1 MSGMAFDCE
10 SHWNWGEASSCWTPH
25 ISGLTAESIWLRITR
40 TKQTLDDLGYM
51 SKRVLLIN
59 TPYPY
64 EECPVPPL
72 GLAYLAGI
80 LRREKAEVRILD
92 LLMTRYSPDLLRR
105 ELREFQ
111 PHVVGATCSTVNFK
125 AASRILKLCKNFDS
139 GMVTL
144 IGGPHASFVAADLIE
159 EAPWI
164 DVVVM
169 GEGDQTVVE
178 LVKALE
184 DGSDLAQVAGI
195 AFRKNGRAVVN
206 APRPLIKDLDSLP
219 LPARDLLPVSKYRA
233 LRVPCT
239 VITSR
244 GCPFGCIFCSAPKMF
259 GRGVRYRN
267 PKLVVDEI
275 EMIHRELGFQ
285 EINIVDDTFTVK
297 EPHVQAI
304 CQGMRDRNL
313 KITWSVYSR
322 VDTINPRMLNTM
334 REAGCN
340 WVCFGLESGSQ
351 KILDTIKKRITTDKS
366 REGIKMAIDSGL
378 NVLASFILGLPGENP
393 ETAGQTVSLAKEL
406 FDTYKVSY
414 GFHLL
419 APMPG
424 TEVRE
429 RADEYGIR
437 ILTQNWSRYNAN
449 RPVAETTTFSAGQMM
464 DIVNAYEHD
473 VSEAWVEMQKQ
484 ARCGDVALQAR
495 VDKGATQGFVWK
507 LLSQGGIEQLG
518 NSGRSESELA
528 MAVSQ
533 KLGVSRG
540 LAKREIRRLVSEGN
554 LTCAPVPGKKHPVW
568 KWS

>member
-1 MSGMAFDCE
+1 
-10 SHWNWGEASSCWTPH
+10 
-25 ISGLTAESIWLRITR
+25 
-40 TKQTLDDLGYM
+40 M
-51 SKRVLLIN
+51 SKRVLLVN

-64 EECPVPPL
+64 SECPVPPL

-80 LRREKAEVRILD
+80 LRREQAEVRILD
-92 LLMTRYSPDLLRR
+92 LLMARYSPDLLRR
-105 ELREFQ
+105 ELADFQ

-125 AASRILKLCKNFDS
+125 AASRILRLCKEFDP
-139 GMVTL
+139 GLVTL

-159 EAPWI
+159 KDPWI
-164 DVVVM
+164 DVVVV
-169 GEGDQTVVE
+169 GEGDQTIVDLVE
-178 LVKALE
+178 TLSE
-184 DGSDLAQVAGI
+184 GGDLANVAGI
-195 AFRKNGRAVVN
+195 AFRRNGRAVAN
-206 APRPLIKDLDSLP
+206 SPRPLIKNLDSLP
-219 LPARDLLPVSKYRA
+219 LPARDLLPISKYRA
-233 LRVPCT
+233 LKVPST
-239 VITSR
+239 IITSR

-267 PKLVVDEI
+267 PGLVVDEI
-275 EMIHRELGFQ
+275 EMLNRELGFQ

-304 CQGMRDRNL
+304 CQGIQDRGL

-322 VDTINPRMLNTM
+322 VDTINPRVLNTM
-334 REAGCN
+334 KEAGCT

-366 REGIKMAIDSGL
+366 REAIKMATESGL

-393 ETAGQTVSLAKEL
+393 ETAGQTVGLARDL

-464 DIVNAYEHD
+464 DIVHAYEHE

-484 ARCGDVALQAR
+484 ARCGDPVLKERVAKA
-495 VDKGATQGFVWK
+495 DTQGFVWK
-507 LLSQGGIEQLG
+507 LLSSGGIEQLG
-518 NSGRSESELA
+518 NSGRSQDELA
-528 MAVSQ
+528 VALSR
-533 KLGVSRG
+533 KLGVSAAMAR
-540 LAKREIRRLVSEGN
+540 REIRHLVSDGN
-554 LTCAPVPGKKHPVW
+554 LVCAPVSGKKHPVW

>member
-1 MSGMAFDCE
+1 
-10 SHWNWGEASSCWTPH
+10 
-25 ISGLTAESIWLRITR
+25 
-40 TKQTLDDLGYM
+40 M

-92 LLMTRYSPDLLRR
+92 LLMARYSPELLRR

-111 PHVVGATCSTVNFK
+111 PDVVGATCSTVNFK
-125 AASRILKLCKNFDS
+125 TASRILRLCKDFDS
-139 GMVTL
+139 GVVTA
-144 IGGPHASFVAADLIE
+144 IGGPHATFVAADLIE

-178 LVKALE
+178 LVKALTE
-184 DGSDLAQVAGI
+184 GSDLGQVAGM

-233 LRVPCT
+233 LRVPFT

-275 EMIHRELGFQ
+275 EMIHREMGFQ

-351 KILDTIKKRITTDKS
+351 KILDTIKKRITTAKS
-366 REGIKMAIDSGL
+366 REGVKMAIESGL
-378 NVLASFILGLPGENP
+378 NVLASFILGLPGEDP
-393 ETAGQTVSLAKEL
+393 ETAGQTVGLAKEL

-429 RADEYGIR
+429 RANEYGIR
-437 ILTQNWSRYNAN
+437 ILTHNWSRYNAN

-464 DIVNAYEHD
+464 DIVHAYDHD
-473 VSEAWVEMQKQ
+473 VSEAWKEMQKQ
-484 ARCGDVALQAR
+484 AKCGDVALQAR
-495 VDKGATQGFVWK
+495 VDKADLQGFVWK

-518 NSGRSESELA
+518 NSGRSEAELA

-533 KLGVSRG
+533 KLGVSRS

-554 LTCAPVPGKKHPVW
+554 LVRTPVPGKKNPVW
-568 KWS
+568 QWS

>member
-1 MSGMAFDCE
+1 MTD
-10 SHWNWGEASSCWTPH
+10 
-25 ISGLTAESIWLRITR
+25 ESIWLRIT
-40 TKQTLDDLGYM
+40 TVKSTPDDLGHM

-80 LRREKAEVRILD
+80 LRREKVDVRILD
-92 LLMTRYSPDLLRR
+92 LLMARYSPDLLRR

-111 PHVVGATCSTVNFK
+111 PHIVGATCSTINFK
-125 AASRILKLCKNFDS
+125 AASRILRLCKNFDS

-159 EAPWI
+159 KASWI

-178 LVKALE
+178 LVKSLE
-184 DGSDLAQVAGI
+184 DGSDLAEVAGI
-195 AFRKNGRAVVN
+195 AFRRNGRAVVN
-206 APRPLIKDLDSLP
+206 APRPLIKDLDNLP
-219 LPARDLLPVSKYRA
+219 LPARDLLPVSRYRA
-233 LRVPCT
+233 LRVPFT

-275 EMIHRELGFQ
+275 EMIHRELGFN

-378 NVLASFILGLPGENP
+378 NVLASFILGLPGEDP

-437 ILTQNWSRYNAN
+437 ILTHNWSRYNAN

-464 DIVNAYEHD
+464 DIVHAYEHD

-484 ARCGDVALQAR
+484 AKCGDAALQAR
-495 VDKGATQGFVWK
+495 VDKGDTQGFVWK

-518 NSGRSESELA
+518 NSGRSEAELA
-528 MAVSQ
+528 KAVAQ
-533 KLGVSRG
+533 KLGFSNG
-540 LAKREIRRLVSEGN
+540 LAKREIRRLVSDGN
-554 LTCAPVPGKKHPVW
+554 LIRTPVPGKRHPVW

>member
-1 MSGMAFDCE
+1 
-10 SHWNWGEASSCWTPH
+10 
-25 ISGLTAESIWLRITR
+25 LTDESIWLRIT
-40 TKQTLDDLGYM
+40 TIEPTSDDLGHM

-92 LLMTRYSPDLLRR
+92 LLMARYSPELLRK

-111 PHVVGATCSTVNFK
+111 PHIVGATCSTVNFK
-125 AASRILKLCKNFDS
+125 TASRILKLCKNFDS

-144 IGGPHASFVAADLIE
+144 IGGPHASFVAADLIQ

-178 LVKALE
+178 LVKAIE
-184 DGSDLAQVAGI
+184 DGSDLARVAGI
-195 AFRKNGRAVVN
+195 AFRKNGKAVVN

-233 LRVPCT
+233 LRVPFT

-378 NVLASFILGLPGENP
+378 NVLASFILGLPGEDP

-437 ILTQNWSRYNAN
+437 ILTHNWSRYNAN

-464 DIVNAYEHD
+464 DIVRAYEHD

-484 ARCGDVALQAR
+484 AKCGDVALQAR
-495 VDKGATQGFVWK
+495 VDKGDTQGFVWK

-528 MAVSQ
+528 VAVSE
-533 KLGVSRG
+533 KLGVGRS
-540 LAKREIRRLVSEGN
+540 LAKREIRRLLSEGN
-554 LTCAPVPGKKHPVW
+554 LTCAPVPGENHPVW

>member
-1 MSGMAFDCE
+1 MSDLGFLTRL
-10 SHWNWGEASSCWTPH
+10 GGTRGF
-25 ISGLTAESIWLRITR
+25 GLTAESLWLRIT
-40 TKQTLDDLGYM
+40 TAKSIPDDLGHM

-92 LLMTRYSPDLLRR
+92 LLMARYSPDLLRK
-105 ELREFQ
+105 ELGEFQ

-125 AASRILKLCKNFDS
+125 AASRILRLCKNFDS
-139 GMVTL
+139 GIVTL

-159 EAPWI
+159 KASWI

-178 LVKALE
+178 LVKAVT

-195 AFRKNGRAVVN
+195 AFRRNGRAVVN
-206 APRPLIKDLDSLP
+206 QPRPLIKDLDSLP
-219 LPARDLLPVSKYRA
+219 LPARDLLPISKYRA
-233 LRVPCT
+233 LKVPCT

-304 CQGMRDRNL
+304 CQGMLDRKL
-313 KITWSVYSR
+313 KINWSVYSR
-322 VDTINPRMLNTM
+322 VDTINPRVLNTM
-334 REAGCN
+334 KKAGCT

-351 KILDTIKKRITTDKS
+351 KILDTIKKRITVAKS
-366 REGIKMAIDSGL
+366 REAIKMATESGL
-378 NVLASFILGLPGENP
+378 NVLASFILGLPGEDP
-393 ETAGQTVSLAKEL
+393 ETANQTVSLAREL
-406 FDTYKVSY
+406 FDKYRVSY
-414 GFHLL
+414 GYHLL

-429 RADEYGIR
+429 RADEFGVR
-437 ILTQNWSRYNAN
+437 ILTHNWSRYNAN
-449 RPVAETTTFSAGQMM
+449 RPVAETTTFSARQMM
-464 DIVNAYEHD
+464 DIVHAYEHE
-473 VSEAWVEMQKQ
+473 VSEAWEEMQKQ
-484 ARCGDVALQAR
+484 AKCGDSALQER
-495 VDKGATQGFVWK
+495 VDKGASQGFVWK
-507 LLSQGGIEQLG
+507 LLSGGGIEQLG
-518 NSGRSESELA
+518 NSGRSEAELA
-528 MAVSQ
+528 KAVSE
-533 KLGVSRG
+533 KMGVSKG
-540 LAKREIRRLVSEGN
+540 LAKQEIRRLVSEGN
-554 LTCAPVPGKKHPVW
+554 LTCSPVPGKKHPVW

>member
-1 MSGMAFDCE
+1 MAHNLKSLLAVSD
-10 SHWNWGEASSCWTPH
+10 HV
-25 ISGLTAESIWLRITR
+25 
-40 TKQTLDDLGYM
+40 QM

-72 GLAYLAGI
+72 GLSYLAGI

-92 LLMTRYSPDLLRR
+92 LLVMPYSPVMLRR
-105 ELREFQ
+105 ELEEFQ
-111 PHVVGATCSTVNFK
+111 PDVVGASCHTANFK
-125 AASRILKLCKNFDS
+125 AACRILKVCKNADP
-139 GMVTL
+139 GLITL
-144 IGGPHASFVAADLIE
+144 IGGPHVSFAASDVLE
-159 EAPWI
+159 KMPWI
-164 DVVVM
+164 DFVVM
-169 GEGDQTVVE
+169 GEGDETAVE
-178 LVKALE
+178 LLKALA
-184 DGSDLAQVAGI
+184 DGRDLTTVSGI
-195 AFRKNGRAVVN
+195 AFRKNGNAVVN

-219 LPARDLLPVSKYRA
+219 LPARDLLPISRYRA
-233 LRVPCT
+233 LKVPCT

-267 PKLVVDEI
+267 PRLVVDEI

-297 EPHVQAI
+297 EPHVEAI

-322 VDTINPRMLNTM
+322 VDTINPRMLRTM

-366 REGIKMAIDSGL
+366 REGIRMATEAGL

-393 ETAGQTVSLAKEL
+393 ETAGQTVALAKEL
-406 FDTYKVSY
+406 FDKYKVSY

-429 RADEYGIR
+429 QATEYGIR
-437 ILTQNWSRYNAN
+437 ILTHDWSRYNAN
-449 RPVAETTTFSAGQMM
+449 RPVAETTTFSAAQMM
-464 DIVNAYEHD
+464 KIVEDYENSISNA
-473 VSEAWVEMQKQ
+473 WQEMQRQ
-484 ARCGDVALQAR
+484 AKCGDAVLRTR
-495 VDKGATQGFVWK
+495 VDRAASQEFVWK
-507 LLSQGGIEQLG
+507 LLSEGAIERLG
-518 NSGRSESELA
+518 NSGSSEVELA
-528 MAVSQ
+528 QAVAE
-533 KLGVSRG
+533 KIGVSKGR
-540 LAKREIRRLVSEGN
+540 ARREIKRLVSEGN
-554 LTCAPVPGKKHPVW
+554 LVRRPVPGKRRPVW
-568 KWS
+568 QWA

>member
-1 MSGMAFDCE
+1 MAHNLN
-10 SHWNWGEASSCWTPH
+10 STIALS
-25 ISGLTAESIWLRITR
+25 
-40 TKQTLDDLGYM
+40 DLVQM

-92 LLMTRYSPDLLRR
+92 LLMVRYSPELLRS

-125 AASRILKLCKNFDS
+125 AASRILRLCKNFDS

-144 IGGPHASFVAADLIE
+144 IGGPHASFVAADLIG

-164 DVVVM
+164 DAVVM
-169 GEGDQTVVE
+169 GEGDQTVVD
-178 LVKALE
+178 LVKTLS
-184 DGSDLAQVAGI
+184 DGSDMSQVAGI
-195 AFRKNGRAVVN
+195 AFRRNGGAVVN

-219 LPARDLLPVSKYRA
+219 LPARDLLPISKYRA
-233 LRVPCT
+233 LKVPCT

-275 EMIHRELGFQ
+275 EVIHRELGFR
-285 EINIVDDTFTVK
+285 EVNIVDDTFTVK
-297 EPHVQAI
+297 ESHVQAI
-304 CQGMRDRNL
+304 CQGIRDRKL
-313 KITWSVYSR
+313 DITWSVYSR
-322 VDTINPRMLNTM
+322 VDTINPRVLNTM

-351 KILDTIKKRITTDKS
+351 KILDTIKKRITIAKS
-366 REGIKMAIDSGL
+366 REGIRMATESGL
-378 NVLASFILGLPGENP
+378 NVLASFILGLPGEDP
-393 ETAGQTVSLAKEL
+393 MTASQTVGLAKEL

-429 RADEYGIR
+429 RADEYGVR
-437 ILTQNWSRYNAN
+437 ILTHNWSRYNAN
-449 RPVAETTTFSAGQMM
+449 RPVAETTTFSARQMM
-464 DIVNAYEHD
+464 DIVHDYEHD
-473 VSEAWVEMQKQ
+473 VSEAWDEMQKQ
-484 ARCGDVALQAR
+484 AKCGDAALQAR
-495 VDKGATQGFVWK
+495 VDKADTQGFVWK

-518 NSGRSESELA
+518 NSGRSEAELA
-528 MAVSQ
+528 MAVAA
-533 KLGVSRG
+533 KLGVSKG
-540 LAKREIRRLVSEGN
+540 MAKREIRRLVSDGN
-554 LTCAPVPGKKHPVW
+554 LTRVSVPGKRHPVW
-568 KWS
+568 QWS

>member
-1 MSGMAFDCE
+1 
-10 SHWNWGEASSCWTPH
+10 
-25 ISGLTAESIWLRITR
+25 LTGGPIWLTISTATGAPGSLR
-40 TKQTLDDLGYM
+40 QM

-92 LLMTRYSPDLLRR
+92 LLMARYSPELLRR

-111 PHVVGATCSTVNFK
+111 PDVVGATCSTINFK
-125 AASRILKLCKNFDS
+125 AASRILRLCKDFDS
-139 GMVTL
+139 GIVTA

-159 EAPWI
+159 NVPWI
-164 DVVVM
+164 DFVVM

-178 LVKALE
+178 LVQALT
-184 DGSDLAQVAGI
+184 DGSDLAQVAGM

-233 LRVPCT
+233 LRVPFT

-366 REGIKMAIDSGL
+366 REGIRMATESGL
-378 NVLASFILGLPGENP
+378 NVLASFILGLPGEDP
-393 ETAGQTVSLAKEL
+393 ETASQTVGLAKEL

-437 ILTQNWSRYNAN
+437 ILTHNWSRYNAN
-449 RPVAETTTFSAGQMM
+449 RPVAETTTFSARQMM
-464 DIVNAYEHD
+464 DIVHDYDHD

-484 ARCGDVALQAR
+484 AKCGDAALQAR
-495 VDKGATQGFVWK
+495 VDKADTQGFVWK

-518 NSGRSESELA
+518 NSGRSEAELA
-528 MAVSQ
+528 KAVAQ
-533 KLGVSRG
+533 KLGVSSG
-540 LAKREIRRLVSEGN
+540 LAKREIRRLVSDGN
-554 LTCAPVPGKKHPVW
+554 LIRTPVPGKKHPVW

>member
-1 MSGMAFDCE
+1 MVVKCQISFAT
-10 SHWNWGEASSCWTPH
+10 WSCNDDA
-25 ISGLTAESIWLRITR
+25 GGFR
-40 TKQTLDDLGYM
+40 LDRRVNLAHNLNSAVAPCDLVQM

-92 LLMTRYSPDLLRR
+92 LLMSRYSPDLLRR

-111 PHVVGATCSTVNFK
+111 PDVVGATCSTINFK
-125 AASRILKLCKNFDS
+125 TASRILRLCKDFNS
-139 GMVTL
+139 GIATL

-159 EAPWI
+159 KASWI

-169 GEGDQTVVE
+169 GEGDETVVE
-178 LVKALE
+178 VVDVLE
-184 DGSDLAQVAGI
+184 NGGDLARVLGI
-195 AFRKNGRAVVN
+195 AFRKNGRSVVN
-206 APRPLIKDLDSLP
+206 APRPLIKDLDRLP

-233 LRVPCT
+233 LRVPFT

-304 CQGMRDRNL
+304 CQGIRDRNL

-322 VDTINPRMLNTM
+322 VDTINPRMLRTM
-334 REAGCN
+334 RDAGCN

-351 KILDTIKKRITTDKS
+351 KILDTIKKRITTEKS
-366 REGIKMAIDSGL
+366 REGIRMATESGL
-378 NVLASFILGLPGENP
+378 NVLASFILGLPGEDP
-393 ETAGQTVSLAKEL
+393 ETAGQTVGLAKEL

-437 ILTQNWSRYNAN
+437 ILTHNWNRYNAN
-449 RPVAETTTFSAGQMM
+449 RPVAETTTFTASQMM
-464 DIVNAYEHD
+464 DIVHDYDHD

-484 ARCGDVALQAR
+484 AKCGDAVLQAR
-495 VDKGATQGFVWK
+495 VEKADSQDFVWK
-507 LLSQGGIEQLG
+507 LLSRGGIEQLG
-518 NSGRSESELA
+518 NSGRSEAELA
-528 MAVSQ
+528 KATAH
-533 KLGVSRG
+533 KLGVSSS
-540 LAKREIRRLVSEGN
+540 LAKREIRRLISDGN
-554 LTCAPVPGKKHPVW
+554 LVCRSVPHKKHPVW
-568 KWS
+568 QWS